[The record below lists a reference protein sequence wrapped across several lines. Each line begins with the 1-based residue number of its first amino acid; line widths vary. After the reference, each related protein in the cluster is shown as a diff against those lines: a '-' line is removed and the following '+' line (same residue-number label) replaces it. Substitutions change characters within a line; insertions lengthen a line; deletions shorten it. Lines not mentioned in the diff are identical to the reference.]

1 MCFLHFFQVFLCFGN
16 SVASTRF
23 LLQDE
28 FNIQT
33 TQCDNCI
40 IVLPL
45 SFPLNIYDS
54 MCTHSASLSSTH
66 VFIWHIAFFAG
77 IYVLPPTTCMHI
89 FHSSLYCWKWWT
101 SRCFAGLE
109 HFGWFDLLHVR
120 PYIMHPFEINWPRDM
135 KWWNPVLIL
144 LFDLFLQGL
153 CMYAGK
159 Q

>member
-1 MCFLHFFQVFLCFGN
+1 MSLIYRQPNVITALLYFLSLFPWISMILC
-16 SVASTRF
+16 VLT
-23 LLQDE
+23 LLL
-28 FNIQT
+28 FH
-33 TQCDNCI
+33 
-40 IVLPL
+40 LHM
-45 SFPLNIYDS
+45 F
-54 MCTHSASLSSTH
+54 
-66 VFIWHIAFFAG
+66 FIWHIAFFAG

>member
-1 MCFLHFFQVFLCFGN
+1 MSLIYRQPNVITALLYLLSLFPWISMILCVLTLLLFHLHMF
-16 SVASTRF
+16 
-23 LLQDE
+23 
-28 FNIQT
+28 
-33 TQCDNCI
+33 
-40 IVLPL
+40 
-45 SFPLNIYDS
+45 
-54 MCTHSASLSSTH
+54 
-66 VFIWHIAFFAG
+66 FIWHIAFFAG

-120 PYIMHPFEINWPRDM
+120 PYIVHPFEINWPRDM

>member
-1 MCFLHFFQVFLCFGN
+1 MSLIYRQPNVITALLYFLSLFPWISMILC
-16 SVASTRF
+16 VLT
-23 LLQDE
+23 LLL
-28 FNIQT
+28 FH
-33 TQCDNCI
+33 
-40 IVLPL
+40 LHM
-45 SFPLNIYDS
+45 F
-54 MCTHSASLSSTH
+54 
-66 VFIWHIAFFAG
+66 FIWHIALFAG

>member
-1 MCFLHFFQVFLCFGN
+1 MSLIYRQPNVITALLYFLSLFPWISIILCVLTLLLYHLHMFF
-16 SVASTRF
+16 T
-23 LLQDE
+23 
-28 FNIQT
+28 
-33 TQCDNCI
+33 
-40 IVLPL
+40 
-45 SFPLNIYDS
+45 
-54 MCTHSASLSSTH
+54 
-66 VFIWHIAFFAG
+66 WHIAFFAG

-89 FHSSLYCWKWWT
+89 FLSSLYCWKWWT
-101 SRCFAGLE
+101 SRSFAGLE

-153 CMYAGK
+153 CMYAGM